1 MLVVEASVFLFF
13 LAGFCSWLLLSD
25 RLVEWKDQRQA
36 RRVSQIISGLQ
47 GESIDTV
54 VKRFG
59 PPREQFTG
67 STGRSIYEWRRPP
80 SQQLPDIRGV
90 LVVTLTVD
98 SNGRIDESVWH
109 RM

>member
-1 MLVVEASVFLFF
+1 MLVLEASVFLLF
-13 LAGFCSWLLLSD
+13 LAGFCTWLLLSD
-25 RLVEWKDQRQA
+25 RLVEWKDHREE
-36 RRVSQIISGLQ
+36 RRVSQIINRLQ
-47 GESIDTV
+47 GENIHTV
-54 VKRFG
+54 VERFG

-80 SQQLPDIRGV
+80 SLQLPDIRGV

-98 SNGRIDESVWH
+98 SNGRIAESAWH

>member
-1 MLVVEASVFLFF
+1 MLVVEASVFLLF
-13 LAGFCSWLLLSD
+13 LAGFCGWLLLSD

-36 RRVSQIISGLQ
+36 RRVSQIINRLQ
-47 GESIDTV
+47 GENIDTV
-54 VKRFG
+54 IERFG

-80 SQQLPDIRGV
+80 SLQLPDIRGV
-90 LVVTLTVD
+90 LVVTITVD
-98 SNGRIDESVWH
+98 SNGRIAESVWH

>member
-1 MLVVEASVFLFF
+1 MLVLEAAVFLLF

-25 RLVEWKDQRQA
+25 RLVEWKDRREA
-36 RRVSQIISGLQ
+36 RRVSRIINRLQ
-47 GESIDTV
+47 GENIEAV
-54 VKRFG
+54 VQRFG

-80 SQQLPDIRGV
+80 SLELPDIRGV

-98 SNGRIDESVWH
+98 SNGRIAESVWH